1 MNEKKITELSTKS
14 IPRLL
19 WQYALP
25 AIIAMTAASILNIAD
40 SYFIGNYV
48 GGYAIGGMTATL
60 PFMNL
65 ATAFGAMVGVGAGSV
80 ISIRL
85 GQKDYVTANRVMGNA
100 MTLNL
105 IIGLG
110 VTAVCLAFLD
120 PLLYMFGATGHSIPF
135 ARDYMSV
142 LLYGNVISHSF
153 FGINS
158 ILRAMGHPSIA
169 MQCNLLAV
177 TLNCILDYI
186 FMVHLGMG
194 IHGVALATII
204 SQAVALTWQLFILSK
219 PTEVLHFQR
228 GIYRLSS
235 RIVRQILSIGASPFL
250 MNACAC
256 IVVLFINNRML
267 TYGNMLP
274 IKDGG
279 DVAVAA
285 YGIDNRVVFCFLM
298 IVMGLNQGMQPIAGY
313 NWGARLDHRVWQVL
327 RLTIFGGTLVTVC
340 GWVVGT
346 FFAEEVVRCFVSEPD
361 VVAIAARGFRI
372 DVAVFPIVGAQMVI
386 SNFFQSIGHA
396 GKSVFLSLSR
406 QLLVLVPALWLLPQ
420 WMGFD
425 GVWWAIPVSDMISF
439 IFALGMFIWLVRHIK
454 HRKAKARTA
463 Q

>member
-1 MNEKKITELSTKS
+1 MDNITELSTKS
-14 IPRLL
+14 VPRLL

-25 AIIAMTAASILNIAD
+25 AIIAMTATSILNIAD

-85 GQKDYVTANRVMGNA
+85 GQKDYHTANRVMGNA

-110 VTAVCLAFLD
+110 VTFVCLAFLD
-120 PLLYMFGATGHSIPF
+120 PLLYLFGATDNSLPF
-135 ARDYMSV
+135 ARSYMSM
-142 LLYGNVISHSF
+142 LLYGNVFSHTF
-153 FGINS
+153 FGLNS
-158 ILRAMGHPSIA
+158 ILRATGHPSIA

-177 TLNCILDYI
+177 TLNCVLDYI

-194 IHGVALATII
+194 IQGVAQATVI
-204 SQAVALTWQLFILSK
+204 SQIVALVWQFYILSK
-219 PTEVLHFQR
+219 PTEVIYFQR
-228 GIYRLSS
+228 GIYRPDL
-235 RIVRQILSIGASPFL
+235 RIIRQILSIGASPFL

-256 IVVLFINNRML
+256 IVVLFINNQML
-267 TYGNMLP
+267 TYGSMLP
-274 IKDGG
+274 VKDGG

-313 NWGARLDHRVWQVL
+313 NWGARLDHRVWHVL
-327 RLTIFGGTLVTVC
+327 RLTILGGTLVTVC

-361 VVAIAARGFRI
+361 VVAIATHGFRI

-425 GVWWAIPVSDMISF
+425 GVWWAIPVSDMVSF

-454 HRKAKARTA
+454 QRKAKARTA

>member
-1 MNEKKITELSTKS
+1 MDNITELSTKS
-14 IPRLL
+14 VPRLL

-25 AIIAMTAASILNIAD
+25 AIIAMTATSILNIAD

-85 GQKDYVTANRVMGNA
+85 GQKDYHTANRVMGNA

-110 VTAVCLAFLD
+110 VTFVCLAFLD
-120 PLLYMFGATGHSIPF
+120 PLLYLFGATDNSLPF
-135 ARDYMSV
+135 ARSYMSM
-142 LLYGNVISHSF
+142 LLYGNVFSHTF
-153 FGINS
+153 FGLNS
-158 ILRAMGHPSIA
+158 ILRATGHPSIA

-177 TLNCILDYI
+177 TLNCVLDYV

-194 IHGVALATII
+194 IQGVAQATVI
-204 SQAVALTWQLFILSK
+204 SQIVALVWQFHILSK
-219 PTEVLHFQR
+219 PTEVIYFQR
-228 GIYRLSS
+228 GIYRPDL
-235 RIVRQILSIGASPFL
+235 RIIRQILSIGASPFL

-256 IVVLFINNRML
+256 IVVLFINNQML
-267 TYGNMLP
+267 TYGSMLP
-274 IKDGG
+274 VKDGG

-313 NWGARLDHRVWQVL
+313 NWGARQDHRVWHVL
-327 RLTIFGGTLVTVC
+327 RLTILGGTLVTLC

-361 VVAIAARGFRI
+361 VVAIATHGFRI

-425 GVWWAIPVSDMISF
+425 GVWWAIPVSDMVSF

-454 HRKAKARTA
+454 QRKAKARTA

>member
-1 MNEKKITELSTKS
+1 MDNITELSTKS
-14 IPRLL
+14 VPRLL

-25 AIIAMTAASILNIAD
+25 AIIAMTATSILNIAD

-85 GQKDYVTANRVMGNA
+85 GQKDYHTANRVMGNA

-110 VTAVCLAFLD
+110 VTFVCLAFLD
-120 PLLYMFGATGHSIPF
+120 PLLYLFGATDNSLPF
-135 ARDYMSV
+135 ARSYMSM
-142 LLYGNVISHSF
+142 LLYGNVFSHTF
-153 FGINS
+153 FGLNS
-158 ILRAMGHPSIA
+158 ILRATGHPSIA

-177 TLNCILDYI
+177 TLNCVLDYI

-194 IHGVALATII
+194 IQGVAQATVI
-204 SQAVALTWQLFILSK
+204 SQIVALVWQFYILSK
-219 PTEVLHFQR
+219 PTEVIYFQR
-228 GIYRLSS
+228 GIYRPDL
-235 RIVRQILSIGASPFL
+235 RIIRQILSIGASPFL

-256 IVVLFINNRML
+256 IVVLFINNQML
-267 TYGNMLP
+267 TYGSMLP
-274 IKDGG
+274 VKDGG

-313 NWGARLDHRVWQVL
+313 NWGARLDHRVWHVL
-327 RLTIFGGTLVTVC
+327 RLTILGGTLVTLC

-361 VVAIAARGFRI
+361 VVAIATHGFRI

-425 GVWWAIPVSDMISF
+425 GVWWAIPVSDMVSF

-454 HRKAKARTA
+454 QRKAKARTA

>member
-1 MNEKKITELSTKS
+1 MDNITELSTKS
-14 IPRLL
+14 VPRLL

-25 AIIAMTAASILNIAD
+25 AIIAMTATSILNIAD

-85 GQKDYVTANRVMGNA
+85 GQKDYHTANRVMGNA

-110 VTAVCLAFLD
+110 VTFVCLAFLD
-120 PLLYMFGATGHSIPF
+120 PLLYLFGATDNSLPF
-135 ARDYMSV
+135 ARSYMSM
-142 LLYGNVISHSF
+142 LLYGNVFSHTF
-153 FGINS
+153 FGLNS
-158 ILRAMGHPSIA
+158 ILRATGHPSIA

-177 TLNCILDYI
+177 TLNCVLDYI

-194 IHGVALATII
+194 IQGVAQATVI
-204 SQAVALTWQLFILSK
+204 SQIVALVWQFYILSK
-219 PTEVLHFQR
+219 PTEVIYFQR
-228 GIYRLSS
+228 GIYRPDL
-235 RIVRQILSIGASPFL
+235 RIIRQILSIGASPFL

-256 IVVLFINNRML
+256 IVVLFINNQML
-267 TYGNMLP
+267 TYGSMLP
-274 IKDGG
+274 VKDGG

-313 NWGARLDHRVWQVL
+313 NWGARLDHRVWHVL
-327 RLTIFGGTLVTVC
+327 RLTILGGTLVTLC

-361 VVAIAARGFRI
+361 VVAIATHGFRI

-420 WMGFD
+420 WMGFN
-425 GVWWAIPVSDMISF
+425 GVWWAIPVSDMVSF

-454 HRKAKARTA
+454 QRKAKARTA

>member
-1 MNEKKITELSTKS
+1 MDNITELSTKS
-14 IPRLL
+14 VPRLL

-25 AIIAMTAASILNIAD
+25 AIIAMTATSILNIAD

-85 GQKDYVTANRVMGNA
+85 GQKDYHTANRVMGNA

-110 VTAVCLAFLD
+110 VTFVCLAFLD
-120 PLLYMFGATGHSIPF
+120 PLLYLFGATDNSLPF
-135 ARDYMSV
+135 ARSYMSM
-142 LLYGNVISHSF
+142 LLYGNVFSHTF
-153 FGINS
+153 FGLNS
-158 ILRAMGHPSIA
+158 ILRATGHPSIA

-177 TLNCILDYI
+177 TLNCVLDYI

-194 IHGVALATII
+194 IQGVAQATVI
-204 SQAVALTWQLFILSK
+204 SQIVALVWQFYILSK
-219 PTEVLHFQR
+219 PTEVIYLQR
-228 GIYRLSS
+228 GIYRPDL
-235 RIVRQILSIGASPFL
+235 RIIRQILSIGASPFL

-256 IVVLFINNRML
+256 IVVLFINNQML
-267 TYGNMLP
+267 TYGSMLP
-274 IKDGG
+274 VKDGG

-313 NWGARLDHRVWQVL
+313 NWGARLDHRVWHVL
-327 RLTIFGGTLVTVC
+327 RLTIFGGTLVTLC

-361 VVAIAARGFRI
+361 VVAIATHGFRI

-425 GVWWAIPVSDMISF
+425 GVWWAIPVSDMVSF

-454 HRKAKARTA
+454 QRKAKARTA